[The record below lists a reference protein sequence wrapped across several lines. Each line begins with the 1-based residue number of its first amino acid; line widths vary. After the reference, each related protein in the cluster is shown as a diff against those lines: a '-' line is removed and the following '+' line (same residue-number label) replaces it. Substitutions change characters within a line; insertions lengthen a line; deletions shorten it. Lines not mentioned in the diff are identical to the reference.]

1 MPRKKT
7 TEQFIQDAKKVHGDR
22 YDYSKVKYAGSDTKI
37 CVICSIHGEFWPTPN
52 NHLNGSVCPYCAG
65 RRLTRELFIEKA
77 KEVHGDKYDYS
88 DVQYVNSLTF
98 VKIICPKHG
107 EFFQKQTLHLQ
118 GNGCKECSG
127 QVRMTTERFI
137 RKAREV
143 HGDKY
148 DYSKTEVIGDNKTKV
163 CVICPEHGEFWTT
176 PNNHLRGARCP
187 ECYGTPKLTTEE
199 FIERAN
205 RVHNGKYDY
214 SRSVYDGNK
223 SKVEIICPE
232 HGPFWQNAS
241 THMKGAQCPVCS
253 NTQRITQEV
262 FLERAPKIHENKYD
276 YSKVHFDNL
285 DEFVTIICPVHGEY
299 QQRAKVHYRGYGC
312 PMCGGSMRLTT
323 EEFAEKANKVHEGK
337 YDYSKSEYV
346 NTSTKVCI
354 ICPEHGEFWQVPNN
368 HLLGAGC
375 PKCAGKY
382 NDLEFFIERARKV
395 HGDKYDYS
403 KAEYVA
409 TNEKVCIICPEHVE
423 FWQTPSGHMNGQ
435 GCPSCNQKH
444 LERDVMLFLKRHKI
458 RFEVQKT
465 FPWLRYVRP
474 LHLDFFLP
482 DYSVAIECQG
492 GQHFKAVDFYGG
504 EEMFNNTVER
514 DTIKKK
520 LCEEHGIQMLYY
532 SDLGIMYPY
541 EVIEDFHT
549 LKYAIEQRGFVK
561 DTHLWKDPELPFEF
575 D

>member
-7 TEQFIQDAKKVHGDR
+7 TEQFIQDAEKVHGDR

-52 NHLNGSVCPYCAG
+52 NHLNGSGCPYCAG
-65 RRLTRELFIEKA
+65 KRLTRELFIEKA
-77 KEVHGDKYDYS
+77 KEVHGDKYNYS
-88 DVQYVNSLTF
+88 DVQYVNSTTL
-98 VKIICPKHG
+98 VKIICHEHG
-107 EFFQKQTLHLQ
+107 EFYQKPSLHLQ
-118 GNGCKECSG
+118 GNGCHECSG

-137 RKAREV
+137 QKAREI
-143 HGDKY
+143 HGDIY
-148 DYSKTEVIGDNKTKV
+148 NYSKTEVIGDNKTKV

-176 PNNHLRGARCP
+176 PNNHLRGTRCP
-187 ECYGTPKLTTEE
+187 RCYGTPKLTTEE

-205 RVHNGKYDY
+205 KVHHGKYDY
-214 SRSVYDGNK
+214 SRTMYNGNK
-223 SKVEIICPE
+223 SKVEIICPK
-232 HGPFWQNAS
+232 HGSFWQNAS
-241 THMKGAQCPVCS
+241 THMKGGLCPVCS

-276 YSKVHFDNL
+276 YSKVQFENL
-285 DEFVTIICPVHGEY
+285 DEFVKIICPVHGEY
-299 QQRAKVHYRGYGC
+299 LQRAKVHIRGYGC
-312 PMCGGSMRLTT
+312 PMCGGSKKLTT
-323 EEFAEKANKVHEGK
+323 EEFAEKANKVHENK
-337 YDYSKSEYV
+337 YDYSKSKYV

-354 ICPEHGEFWQVPNN
+354 ICPEHGEFWQIPNN
-368 HLLGAGC
+368 HLLGTGC

-403 KAEYVA
+403 KAEYIA
-409 TNEKVCIICPEHVE
+409 TNEKVCIICPEHGE

-458 RFEVQKT
+458 KFEVQKS

-482 DYSVAIECQG
+482 EYSVAIECQG
-492 GQHFKAVDFYGG
+492 GQHFKAVEFYGG

-541 EVIEDFHT
+541 EVIEDFQT

-561 DTHLWKDPELPFEF
+561 DTHLWKEPELPFEY